1 MARCWQGA
9 HGARPEGQADK
20 LPTAALSGLRWAPPS
35 ASPSAWH
42 WKLLEPAPQQAI

>member
-1 MARCWQGA
+1 MARAPKG
-9 HGARPEGQADK
+9 RPDK

-42 WKLLEPAPQQAI
+42 WKTSRACAAARN